1 MKKFSLKKI
10 VVASAVVLSGP
21 SSNLAFAT
29 EAFDKESPWMFGD
42 WNGKRSA
49 LKDKGYNFTLGYTGD
64 YATILDSE
72 KGSGHPNAYADQ
84 ANIAVDFD
92 LAKILN
98 WEDTEARI
106 NITKRGGNALQNES
120 DVLNGQ
126 MSQVQEI
133 YGRGQTFRLTELYIK
148 KKFFDGKLDI
158 KAGHFGETYDFSSMD
173 CEFMNVA
180 ICGSQ
185 FGNWANSPAL
195 GGSDWLN
202 GPVSAWALR
211 AKYNISHDLYAQ
223 VGVYE
228 HNLDNLKRSQGFNLK
243 MNGDGVV
250 IPMEVVWSPLV
261 NHLLGIYRV
270 GYYTTTFK
278 EKNADDDS
286 SDIKQGVWLHAKQ
299 QVTSFKGDDKRG
311 LSLALQVGAYGD
323 RNNGPIKDYQSIVAT
338 FKGPFNSRLNDE
350 IGVGSTKLTGNDKYN
365 SAYDSEYNAE
375 IYYAYHYAPWLTVRP
390 NIQYVSNIGALESRG
405 DAWISGIKFNTSF

>member
-1 MKKFSLKKI
+1 MKKNLLKKMVI
-10 VVASAVVLSGP
+10 ASVVAFSGL
-21 SSNLAFAT
+21 SSNLTFAT
-29 EAFDKESPWMFGD
+29 EAFDPQSPWMLGD
-42 WNGKRSA
+42 WSGKRTE

-64 YATILDSE
+64 YAIVLGSE
-72 KGSGHPNAYADQ
+72 KGSGHQSAYADQ
-84 ANIAVDFD
+84 INFAVDFD

-98 WEDTEARI
+98 WSDTEARI

-120 DVLNGQ
+120 DALNGQ

-148 KKFFDGKLDI
+148 KKFFNGKLDL
-158 KAGHFGETYDFSSMD
+158 KVGRFGETYDFSSMD

-211 AKYNISHDLYAQ
+211 AKYNISPVLFAQ
-223 VGVYE
+223 IGVYE
-228 HNLDNLKRSQGFNLK
+228 HNLDNLKRSQGFNLE

-250 IPMEVVWSPLV
+250 IPVEVVWSPLV
-261 NHLLGIYRV
+261 NNLPGIYRV

-278 EKNADDDS
+278 EKNADDSS
-286 SDIKQGVWLHAKQ
+286 SDHKQGAWFHAKQ

-311 LSLALQVGAYGD
+311 LSLALQVGAYD
-323 RNNGPIKDYQSIVAT
+323 ASNNGPIKDYQTVAAT
-338 FKGPFNSRLNDE
+338 FKGLFDLRKNDE
-350 IGVGSTKLTGNDKYN
+350 IGVGLTKLTGNTKYN
-365 SAYDSEYNAE
+365 SEYGSEYDAE
-375 IYYAYHYAPWLTVRP
+375 IYYAYRYAPWLTIRP
-390 NIQYVSNIGALESRG
+390 NIQYVKNIGGNKDKG
-405 DAWISGIKFNTSF
+405 DAWVGGVKFDLNF